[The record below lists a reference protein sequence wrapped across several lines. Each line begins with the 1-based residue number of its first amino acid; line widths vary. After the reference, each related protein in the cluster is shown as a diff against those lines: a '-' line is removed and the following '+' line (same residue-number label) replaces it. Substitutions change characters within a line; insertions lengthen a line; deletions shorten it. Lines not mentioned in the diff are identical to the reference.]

1 MELLPPEVDFA
12 VLKLSPPDADTPLER
27 GEWVDIPVKL
37 QNLGSYAGRG
47 SILLT
52 DLTAGKTLYSRDIS
66 LDPGESRVVTFV
78 WKTLRHALGEHR
90 LHVTVN
96 ADYDGNHLNDTSDTI
111 TVFVFSDRSITLG
124 VGANLPLDYIIGE
137 VSEPALITG
146 AGADATIA
154 LLSANPVATGTL
166 NGPDGFGSFAPV
178 EVSNAEGLP
187 VVSLSNRAERM
198 ITVYRLSQLARME
211 PHACARFQ
219 DALGHTEPS
228 AVICPQ
234 TPTLVL

>member
-1 MELLPPEVDFA
+1 VELLPPEVDFA
-12 VLKLSPPDADTPLER
+12 VLEFFPPDADTPLER

-37 QNLGSYAGRG
+37 QNLGRYAGRG
-47 SILLT
+47 SILLN
-52 DLTAGKTLYSRDIS
+52 DLTADKTLYSRNIS

-90 LHVTVN
+90 LHVIAN
-96 ADYDGNHLNDTSDTI
+96 AEYDGNHLNDTSDTI

-146 AGADATIA
+146 AGEEATIA

-166 NGPDGFGSFAPV
+166 TGPDGFGSFVPV
-178 EVSNAEGLP
+178 EVSNAEDLP
-187 VVSLSNRAERM
+187 VVSPTNKAERT
-198 ITVYRLSQLARME
+198 ITVYRLSQLARLE

-219 DALGHTEPS
+219 HALGHAEPS

-234 TPTLVL
+234 TATLVL